1 MTSGATVTL
10 DGTPFLNYELG
21 SISGYKY
28 EDLNANGKWDTGEPG
43 FSGVTIKLMQ
53 KGVEKGS
60 AVTAAD
66 GKFEFKNLEP
76 GTYDIEEILDTG
88 VFTKLE
94 KLITGVIV
102 VSGEETKLGE
112 VTYLDQTFF
121 LNYELGSIS
130 GYKYEDLNANG
141 KWDTGE
147 PGFSGV
153 TIKLMQKGVEKGS
166 AVTAADGKFEF
177 KNLEPGTYDIEE
189 ILDTGVFTK
198 LEKLITGVIVVSGEE
213 TKLGEVT
220 YLDQTFFLNYRL
232 GSITG
237 YKYNDVNA
245 DGALDSGD
253 KPWDGSA
260 IPISIEL
267 WQGSTLVKT
276 TKVGADGSYAFSD
289 LVPGDYI
296 IKEARPFPTDV
307 YSNATKTE
315 IKLTVVSGKVSV
327 VPSADYFLN
336 YVLAVQ
342 AVIIEPVVAPTIA
355 PEQLPAT
362 GWNQL
367 PLILAAGLLML
378 LGLIALMLGIV
389 QLHRS

>member
-1 MTSGATVTL
+1 VVVSGQETVL
-10 DGTPFLNYELG
+10 DVQKGQFFLNYELG

-53 KGVEKGS
+53 GTTVVKTATTGS
-60 AVTAAD
+60 D
-66 GKFEFKNLEP
+66 GKFVFVDLEP

-153 TIKLMQKGVEKGS
+153 TIKLMQGTTVVKTATTGS
-166 AVTAADGKFEF
+166 DGKFVF
-177 KNLEPGTYDIEE
+177 VDLEPGTYDIEE
-189 ILDTGVFTK
+189 VLTTGVFTK
-198 LEKLITGVIVVSGEE
+198 ISQVISGVVVTSGAETVLEKE
-213 TKLGEVT
+213 
-220 YLDQTFFLNYRL
+220 FFLNYRL

-296 IKEARPFPTDV
+296 VKEARPFPTDV

-342 AVIIEPVVAPTIA
+342 AVVIEPVVAPTIA